1 MKTWKVGLLCLISTI
16 FLSLDV
22 NPAFSADEQVLKPRV
37 PADKLA
43 EVKGLTNMMP
53 ANAAALE
60 EGREIFL
67 GKGLCLSC
75 HGKEG
80 RGDGAAGVSFNP
92 RPRNFTDVDWQKARS
107 DGEIFWAITN
117 GTDYGMIAFENMLS
131 AEERWM
137 LVNYIRDL
145 GRPAVASKE

>member
-1 MKTWKVGLLCLISTI
+1 MKRWRIGLLCLISAI
-16 FLSLDV
+16 FLSGNVKPVL
-22 NPAFSADEQVLKPRV
+22 SADEQALKPRV

-43 EVKGLTNMMP
+43 EVKGLTNRVS
-53 ANAAALE
+53 ANTEALE
-60 EGREIFL
+60 EGKEVFL
-67 GKGLCLSC
+67 GKGLCFSC

-80 RGDGAAGVSFNP
+80 RGDGAAGASFSP
-92 RPRNFTDVDWQKARS
+92 RPRNFTDADWQKARS

-117 GTDYGMIAFENMLS
+117 GTDYGMLAFENMLS